1 MKLKNNF
8 FYTIREDSKE
18 EESKSGNLLV
28 KAGFIKKSSSGIYM
42 LMPLGYKV
50 FKNIENIIR
59 EEMNKTGANELL
71 MPALIPEE
79 VYIKSGRRENFG
91 SDMFSLKDRLNRNY
105 VLGPTHE
112 ELFVNAASSVIKSY
126 KDMPFNIYQF
136 GTKYRDEPRPRYG
149 LIRVREFVMKDA
161 YSFDKDYDGLDI
173 SYSKMFNAYKNIF
186 NRVGLNYKI
195 VTADTGVMGGLL
207 SEEFQA
213 ITDIGEDTIVL
224 CETCD
229 FASNIEVCKCLTNKQ
244 EETEKE
250 KEKELI
256 HTPNIKT
263 IENLKQNDFQ
273 LEKLVKT
280 LIYKIDNNYYAC
292 MLPASYEINELKLRK
307 MLNAKEVELASKEEV
322 EKITNAEVGF
332 AGPIDINI
340 PIIIDEDV
348 LLMKNFITG
357 ANKTDY
363 HYKNV
368 NISDI
373 KDYQT
378 GEIKLVK
385 ENDYCPKCHN
395 KLKFKKGIEVGNTF
409 KLGETYAKKMGLT
422 YLDKDNK
429 EKYPIMGSYGIGLGR
444 ILASIA
450 EQKNDENG
458 LIWPIEI
465 APFKVAIVLLN
476 KEAETYADSLYE
488 NLNNENIETILDN
501 RDERPGVKFKDM
513 DLIGIPIR
521 ITIGKKYN
529 EGKVELKLRNK
540 EEIKEINLNDV
551 TEKIKNIIKSQ
562 ENYDVNPV

>member
-244 EETEKE
+244 EETEEE

-409 KLGETYAKKMGLT
+409 KLGETYTKKMGLT

-465 APFKVAIVLLN
+465 APFQVAIVLLN
-476 KEAETYADSLYE
+476 KEAEAYADSLYE

-562 ENYDVNPV
+562 EN

>member
-59 EEMNKTGANELL
+59 EEMDKTGANELL

-91 SDMFSLKDRLNRNY
+91 NDMFSLKDRLNRNY

-244 EETEKE
+244 EETENE

-280 LIYKIDNNYYAC
+280 LIYKIDNDYYAC

-551 TEKIKNIIKSQ
+551 TEEIKNIIKSQ
-562 ENYDVNPV
+562 EN

>member
-28 KAGFIKKSSSGIYM
+28 KAGLIKKSSSGIYM

-59 EEMNKTGANELL
+59 EEMDKTGANELL

-465 APFKVAIVLLN
+465 APFQVAIVLLN
-476 KEAETYADSLYE
+476 KEAEAYADSLYE

-562 ENYDVNPV
+562 EN

>member
-476 KEAETYADSLYE
+476 KEAEAYADSLYE

-562 ENYDVNPV
+562 EN